1 MYQKFNCPF
10 VVMNNIGFKSCHY
23 ENVKHLFLNDTM
35 RIKDKY
41 LFSRNVALFHNG
53 IVAQLRNSV
62 HGYKERGRTPGSVNK
77 NGRKP
82 YNKTMDQAVHD
93 ESLRK
98 TACGPDSAFDR
109 LCGIVAR
116 LRGPGGCPWDR
127 EQSPSTLRGDL
138 IEETYEC
145 VEAIDEKEA
154 SHIKEELGDL
164 FLLVTMISY
173 MHEEAGAFSVADV
186 LNNVSEKLLRRHPHV
201 FGAAAEPLSSALSS
215 AEVLQN
221 WARIKVEQEGRRPK
235 DSVLDE
241 VSRALPPLDRAFKL
255 QKKAAKKGFDWP
267 DLAGVT
273 GKLREELAET
283 EEAAAT
289 GPDGREALEGEL
301 GDLLF
306 STVNL
311 CRYLNVEP
319 SVALQRTNEKFTRRF
334 KHVEKRM
341 KENDKEMTAENLAVM
356 DAYWEEAKPGIA

>member
-1 MYQKFNCPF
+1 M
-10 VVMNNIGFKSCHY
+10 I
-23 ENVKHLFLNDTM
+23 
-35 RIKDKY
+35 
-41 LFSRNVALFHNG
+41 
-53 IVAQLRNSV
+53 
-62 HGYKERGRTPGSVNK
+62 
-77 NGRKP
+77 
-82 YNKTMDQAVHD
+82 QAIHD
-93 ESLRK
+93 ELPRK
-98 TACGPDSAFDR
+98 AAAGPDSAFNR

-127 EQSPSTLRGDL
+127 EQSPATLRGDL

-145 VEAIDEKEA
+145 VEAIDEKEP

-173 MHEEAGAFSVADV
+173 MHEEAGAFTVTDV
-186 LNNVSEKLLRRHPHV
+186 LNGVSEKLVRRHPHV
-201 FGAAAEPLSSALSS
+201 FAAAGNAARNAEDGERRPPETGASGEPLSS

-221 WARIKVEQEGRRPK
+221 WARIKAEQEGRGPK

-267 DLAGVT
+267 DIAGVT

-283 EEAAAT
+283 EEALAAVPAGT
-289 GPDGREALEGEL
+289 DGAGGGAEAAAEKLEGEL

-306 STVNL
+306 SAVNL
-311 CRYLNVEP
+311 CRYLKVEP

-341 KENDKEMTAENLAVM
+341 KENREEMNRENLALM
-356 DAYWEEAKPGIA
+356 DSYWEEAKTTAGRNSSAPDGVSVPGA